1 MSVETGLP
9 SRQRYWRTSAKV
21 GLVTGPSTPSA
32 AAKPWAKVVLPAPRS
47 PTRRNT
53 SPARLKGASR
63 AATARVASADSVTRT
78 PFAFTRSRPARQQ
91 PLGAHQVRP
100 HLGHGLA
107 AAAQD
112 VGGVVGRDEMS
123 HAAFEH
129 LAA

>member
-9 SRQRYWRTSAKV
+9 SPQRYWRTSAKV

-63 AATARVASADSVTRT
+63 AATARVASADSVTR
-78 PFAFTRSRPARQQ
+78 SRPARQQ

-129 LAA
+129 LA